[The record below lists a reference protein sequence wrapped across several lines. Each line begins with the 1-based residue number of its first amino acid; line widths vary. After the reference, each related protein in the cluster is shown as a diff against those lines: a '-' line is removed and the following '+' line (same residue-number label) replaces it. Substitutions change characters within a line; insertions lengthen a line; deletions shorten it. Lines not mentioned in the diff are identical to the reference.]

1 MSNSQKYINIVS
13 ILNIIAGAIF
23 IVLGIVGFAGKSAVT
38 DAALIEQAGT
48 AEAPAMANAFLIG
61 MIASGALS
69 LITGILG
76 VRAAKDATKVKPVL
90 ILSGISLAIVV
101 IGLIGSAISGG
112 FSASGLLELVAPGLM
127 FWCANN
133 VKKQAGI

>member
-23 IVLGIVGFAGKSAVT
+23 IVLGIVGFAGKGAVG
-38 DAALIEQAGT
+38 DAALVEQAGT
-48 AEAPAMANAFLIG
+48 AAAPATANAFLIG

-76 VRAAKDATKVKPVL
+76 FRAAKDATKVKPVF
-90 ILSGISLAIVV
+90 ILSAISLAIVV
-101 IGLIGSAISGG
+101 IGLIGSAISGS
-112 FSASGLLELVAPGLM
+112 FSVKGLLELVAPGLM

>member
-1 MSNSQKYINIVS
+1 MSKSQKYINIIS
-13 ILNIIAGAIF
+13 ILNIIGGAIF
-23 IVLGIVGFAGKSAVT
+23 IVLAIVGFAGKGAVG
-38 DAALIEQAGT
+38 DAALVEQAGT
-48 AEAPAMANAFLIG
+48 AAAPSMANAFLIG

-101 IGLIGSAISGG
+101 IGLVGSIFSKE
-112 FSASGLLELVAPGLM
+112 FSASGLLELIAPALM

>member
-1 MSNSQKYINIVS
+1 MSKSQKYINIIS
-13 ILNIIAGAIF
+13 ILNIIGGAIF
-23 IVLGIVGFAGKSAVT
+23 IILGIVGFAGKGAVGN
-38 DAALIEQAGT
+38 AALVEQAGT
-48 AEAPAMANAFLIG
+48 ADAPAMANAFLIV
-61 MIASGALS
+61 MIGSGVLS

-76 VRAAKDATKVKPVL
+76 VRAAKDATKVKPVF
-90 ILSGISLAIVV
+90 ILSAISLAVVV
-101 IGLIGSAISGG
+101 IGLIGSIISGS

>member
-13 ILNIIAGAIF
+13 ILNIIGGVIF
-23 IVLGIVGFAGKSAVT
+23 IILGIVGFVGKGAVT
-38 DAALIEQAGT
+38 EAALIEQAGT
-48 AEAPAMANAFLIG
+48 ADAPAMANAFLIG
-61 MIASGALS
+61 MIGSGVLS

-90 ILSGISLAIVV
+90 ILSAISLAVVV
-101 IGLIGSAISGG
+101 IGLIGSIISGS

>member
-1 MSNSQKYINIVS
+1 
-13 ILNIIAGAIF
+13 
-23 IVLGIVGFAGKSAVT
+23 
-38 DAALIEQAGT
+38 
-48 AEAPAMANAFLIG
+48 MANAFLIG

-76 VRAAKDATKVKPVL
+76 VRAAKDATKVTPVFV
-90 ILSGISLAIVV
+90 LSAISLAIVV
-101 IGLIGSAISGG
+101 VGLIGSIISGS

>member
-1 MSNSQKYINIVS
+1 M
-13 ILNIIAGAIF
+13 
-23 IVLGIVGFAGKSAVT
+23 
-38 DAALIEQAGT
+38 
-48 AEAPAMANAFLIG
+48 IG
-61 MIASGALS
+61 SGVLS

-76 VRAAKDATKVKPVL
+76 VRSAKEATKVKPVL
-90 ILSGISLAIVV
+90 ILSAISLAIVV
-101 IGLIGSAISGG
+101 IGLIGSIISGS

>member
-1 MSNSQKYINIVS
+1 MSKSQKYINIVS
-13 ILNIIAGAIF
+13 ILNIIGGAIF
-23 IVLGIVGFAGKSAVT
+23 IILGIVGFAGKSAVGN
-38 DAALIEQAGT
+38 AALVEQTGT
-48 AEAPAMANAFLIG
+48 AAAPAMANGILIA

-90 ILSGISLAIVV
+90 ILSAISLAIVV
-101 IGLIGSAISGG
+101 IGLIGNIINGS
-112 FSASGLLELVAPGLM
+112 FTASGILELVAPGLM